1 MTDKLKTWI
10 RDHEDLI
17 NSENPSN
24 LIVKMFDS
32 DSLGWSNF
40 IEACKMFVIAGIIN
54 KDALMDAFCTELSK
68 ITWSYK
74 HDSYNTEE
82 ARLGWC
88 VECVGLFPTLKYD
101 DVVTYL
107 LKNHDKYGIQMKP
120 IDQKYWWQPDQP
132 DYDLGWFDPVKF
144 NKWS

>member
-1 MTDKLKTWI
+1 M
-10 RDHEDLI
+10 
-17 NSENPSN
+17 N
-24 LIVKMFDS
+24 IVGCI
-32 DSLGWSNF
+32 L
-40 IEACKMFVIAGIIN
+40 FVIAGIIN
-54 KDALMDAFCTELSK
+54 KDALMDAFCAELSK

>member
-1 MTDKLKTWI
+1 MNDKLKTWI
-10 RDHEDLI
+10 SDHEDLI
-17 NSENPSN
+17 NSEDPSK
-24 LIVKMFDS
+24 LISKLYNS
-32 DSLGWSNF
+32 DSLGWLDF

-68 ITWSYK
+68 VTWSYK
-74 HDSYNTEE
+74 HDSYSTAE

-88 VECVGLFPTLKYD
+88 VDCVGLFPTLKYD

-107 LKNHDKYGIQMKP
+107 LKNHDKYGIEMKP
-120 IDQKYWWQPDQP
+120 IDPQYWWQPDHP